1 MNTIEIN
8 PDTWTEISKDSCDV
22 WLKNNF
28 ELIKFANDDGI
39 ITSSYLTKPLRVISD
54 TPIKAKSNKYTVLLY
69 TTDNTNEE
77 VLEDLNQAINN
88 TLTANTDKDL
98 ETKNALEAK
107 DADQDA
113 IIAANKTDAD
123 DKIDTTNTRIDETD
137 GIVAQNKIDQA
148 GIDSAQD
155 IIIDSNTQDIT
166 NNKTELDAKDALLEQ
181 SIADNALADSNL
193 STTVND
199 IDTRLT
205 DLELNPVKNINTS
218 LPLSF
223 WVGTQDELDLV
234 VDRDV
239 NTVYIVQE

>member
-22 WLKNNF
+22 WLENNF

-39 ITSSYLTKPLRVISD
+39 ITSGYLTKPLRVISD

-88 TLTANTDKDL
+88 TLTANADKDL

-107 DADQDA
+107 DA
-113 IIAANKTDAD
+113 
-123 DKIDTTNTRIDETD
+123 
-137 GIVAQNKIDQA
+137 
-148 GIDSAQD
+148 
-155 IIIDSNTQDIT
+155 
-166 NNKTELDAKDALLEQ
+166 LLEQ
-181 SIADNALADSNL
+181 SIADNTLANSNL
-193 STTVND
+193 STEVND

-205 DLELNPVKNINTS
+205 DLELNPVNNVNTS

-223 WVGTQDELDLV
+223 WVGTQAELDLV
-234 VDRDV
+234 EDRDA